1 MKKYFENGRFGMLV
15 SLMLMVLSV
24 VAGGGVMMAEGI
36 VIPNDPVDADKNDLA
51 SPDGLGAGQDLTGT
65 VASGTQARIGDIVE
79 DEWDKE
85 VAHYQEKKFPLDT
98 MIRLRA
104 KQRKATGYEV
114 GHFREGSTVL
124 DMVVKGN
131 IGDGTKTSIDLTSS
145 NVSGDI
151 STFAAH
157 RLIAVNGVSG
167 YVDGSSTE
175 EEGTLILFV
184 KSNDGDKATCIALNG
199 KSTEVGGV
207 TTCPVIPDGTKLSA
221 LSNACYES
229 QLVVAPSN
237 FQPRPKVAFLQKHI
251 FNYVITDHYKEL
263 MKKTPHAEK
272 EIRDAA
278 MYDFRR
284 QRERNSLIGTQRKFL
299 FNVPNMGKQYI
310 YTSNGVLPQLIN
322 KFGVDEWDYATLI
335 AISKMQFTDFSEN
348 SEADFFMG
356 KNLLEKVQN
365 IDFTKHKD
373 IEYKGET
380 VAGIEIVAFKSI
392 FGKLNFIHCPQ
403 LDDLG
408 MSDYGFI
415 CDLKNAVRYVKEAG
429 KEDTKSMDDG
439 SENAQE
445 AERTRHIEIDA
456 ICLKGYNSMLVG
468 PVDGIDNVKYTKSA
482 TNVTMMEALP
492 ENPTEGQKVFLTSTD
507 GTYEGGHVYTY
518 NGTKWDLAKS

>member
-104 KQRKATGYEV
+104 KQSKATGYEV

-124 DMVVKGN
+124 DMQVTKS
-131 IGDGTKTSIDLTSS
+131 IAGDTATVTLNSS
-145 NVSGDI
+145 NVDGDVA
-151 STFAAH
+151 TFATH

-184 KSNDGDKATCIALNG
+184 KSNDGENAVCVAVNG
-199 KSTEVGGV
+199 KSTEVGGP
-207 TTCPVIPDGTKLSA
+207 TTCPAIPPKTKLSA

>member
-199 KSTEVGGV
+199 KSTEVGGP